1 MFDNLTLEI
10 FYYSLIPVAIL
21 AIIALLVL
29 VFGRKKENNYKY
41 NYFIKILLILII
53 GLVLPLIV
61 GYTVWVSRRFYLNNS
76 LLSNIWFIIILIL
89 LIIALI
95 ILFTYISR
103 KLYNRFKDKV
113 SYEERVSN
121 E

>member
-1 MFDNLTLEI
+1 MFDNLTMEI

-21 AIIALLVL
+21 AIVALLIL

-53 GLVLPLIV
+53 GLVLPLII
-61 GYTVWVSRRFYLNNS
+61 GYTAWIIKRYYLSNS
-76 LLSNIWFIIILIL
+76 LLPNIGFIVILVL

-113 SYEERVSN
+113 
-121 E
+121 